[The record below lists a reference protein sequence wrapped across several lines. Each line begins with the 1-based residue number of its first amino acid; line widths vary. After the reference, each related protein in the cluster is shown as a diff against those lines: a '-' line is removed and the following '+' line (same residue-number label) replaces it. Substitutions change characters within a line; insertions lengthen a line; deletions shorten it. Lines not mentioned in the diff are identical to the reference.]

1 VITPFIAI
9 ALNGFRESRRNRVS
23 VVVALFAGGLL
34 LCSTLITD
42 VAVYT
47 FERVLTDVGLG
58 AMTIALVLLTIFLS
72 SSQLSREIE
81 RKTLF
86 LVVTKPVSR
95 STFLLGRF
103 AGNLLTLAALLVA
116 MTAVFL
122 IQVRL
127 FGNPITAAQLMATAM
142 LLVELMVISSVG
154 FLMSSFAGQTVSGIV
169 TTGLFFAGH
178 LSQDLYELSSRA
190 KIPALQLL
198 GKVAYYLLPNL
209 DRLNYR
215 PMAAYNLLPP
225 AFETVR
231 AVAYGVAYA
240 AVMLGVA
247 VIIFNRRDFK

>member
-1 VITPFIAI
+1 VIAPFVAI

-34 LCSTLITD
+34 LCSTLISD

-95 STFLLGRF
+95 STFLLARF
-103 AGNLLTLAALLVA
+103 AGNLLTVTALLVA
-116 MTAVFL
+116 MTVVFL

-127 FGNPITAAQLMATAM
+127 FRIPITASQLMAVAM
-142 LLVELMVISSVG
+142 LLVELMVVSSVG

-169 TTGLFFAGH
+169 TTGLYFAGH
-178 LSQDLYELSSRA
+178 LSQDLYEVSSNA
-190 KIPALQLL
+190 KIPALQVL
-198 GKVAYYLLPNL
+198 GKVSYYLLPNL

-215 PMAAYNLLPP
+215 PMAAYNLVP
-225 AFETVR
+225 AAAETLK
-231 AVAYGVAYA
+231 AVAYGAGYA
-240 AVMLGVA
+240 GIMLCLAVL
-247 VIIFNRRDFK
+247 IFNRRDFK